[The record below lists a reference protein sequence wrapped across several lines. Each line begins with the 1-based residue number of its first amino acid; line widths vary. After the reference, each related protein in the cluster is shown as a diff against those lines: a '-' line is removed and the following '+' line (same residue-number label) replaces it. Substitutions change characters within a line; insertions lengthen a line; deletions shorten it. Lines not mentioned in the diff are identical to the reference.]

1 VVTSVAAAAT
11 CADSATLAVDTTVF
25 KWRGTLGL
33 GDSHTVTAYE
43 TRNKPST
50 SLKGRDTA
58 PTGSAIG
65 SSRND
70 NL

>member
-1 VVTSVAAAAT
+1 MVTSVTAAAT
-11 CADSATLAVDTTVF
+11 CADAATLAVDTAVF

-33 GDSHTVTAYE
+33 GDFHIVTAYE
-43 TRNKPST
+43 TRNKLST
-50 SLKGRDTA
+50 RLKGRDTA